1 MCKTKL
7 IIFNLIISSN
17 IPENEENYLFLQF
30 CNLEGCD
37 RESATSIKHLYVTV
51 IALNLSDMGGL
62 QDNRV
67 FTQKHFSFAC
77 WSLAAK
83 MCMHVCI

>member
-1 MCKTKL
+1 MRKD
-7 IIFNLIISSN
+7 
-17 IPENEENYLFLQF
+17 YLFFQF

-67 FTQKHFSFAC
+67 FIQ
-77 WSLAAK
+77 
-83 MCMHVCI
+83 

>member
-1 MCKTKL
+1 MKE

-17 IPENEENYLFLQF
+17 IPENEENYLFLEF

-67 FTQKHFSFAC
+67 FTQ
-77 WSLAAK
+77 
-83 MCMHVCI
+83 

>member
-1 MCKTKL
+1 MAFPNYLLGTL
-7 IIFNLIISSN
+7 NLNKYWLENCIHNLMTASIISW
-17 IPENEENYLFLQF
+17 NEEKLFILSI
-30 CNLEGCD
+30 LLSEKEGCD

-67 FTQKHFSFAC
+67 FTQ
-77 WSLAAK
+77 
-83 MCMHVCI
+83 

>member
-1 MCKTKL
+1 MKE

-62 QDNRV
+62 QDNRFV
-67 FTQKHFSFAC
+67 TQKHFSFAC
-77 WSLAAK
+77 WSSATK